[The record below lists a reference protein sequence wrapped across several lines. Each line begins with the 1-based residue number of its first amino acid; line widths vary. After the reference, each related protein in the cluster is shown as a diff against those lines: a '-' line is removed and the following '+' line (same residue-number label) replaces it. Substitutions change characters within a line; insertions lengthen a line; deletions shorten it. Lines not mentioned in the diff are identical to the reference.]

1 MFEMKKLT
9 ACLVL
14 VLMAVGCVLAVGCG
28 KKEEPAEEII
38 METAPPVIES
48 TVPETTAPPPT
59 TQPTS
64 PPAPAPPPPSDVKDG
79 LTEAQRKQAFWD
91 LVVAQDSGISDAEAY
106 AVVSAK
112 YDVSVNVLRDI
123 AYEGVANNW
132 PVPPAP

>member
-1 MFEMKKLT
+1 M
-9 ACLVL
+9 VI
-14 VLMAVGCVLAVGCG
+14 GCG
-28 KKEEPAEEII
+28 KTEETVDEETIEETTPAI
-38 METAPPVIES
+38 
-48 TVPETTAPPPT
+48 ETTAPEPEPT
-59 TQPTS
+59 P
-64 PPAPAPPPPSDVKDG
+64 PPATQPAPPPPSDVKNG
-79 LTEAQRKQAFWD
+79 LTESQRKQAFWD